1 MPFEKNE
8 GPFSFNDLTRTMIRT
23 AIGVLS
29 ALAIFAIIVF
39 VFAACGEGNNDTGGE
54 PFDREPMLIN
64 FADNLI
70 IPVFSD
76 LKTKTTLLHT
86 AATTFSNDPSAN
98 NLSIVQQTW
107 TDAFLSWQYANSYN
121 FGPAGEEGVKKALVQ
136 EIGTWPVSESKID
149 QAISSGTYDLED
161 FNRDARGF
169 LAVEYL
175 VFSLTDDNTAI
186 MESFNSANRK
196 KYLTDL
202 TANIKT
208 AVDVVHN
215 AWTTSYRSQFVAST
229 GTSVG
234 SSTSMLYNE
243 FIKSYEAIKNYKV
256 GIPSGQRPGQVTT
269 EPAKVEAYYSGKTIQ
284 MLKANFISVEDIW
297 YGRAESGSDGI
308 GFREYLER
316 VEGGTALIASTET
329 QLMATHA
336 ALDPLSDSPR
346 LSEQLVSDPVPFA
359 NLHNELQKGLRF
371 FKSDMSS
378 ILGISITY
386 SSGDGD

>member
-1 MPFEKNE
+1 
-8 GPFSFNDLTRTMIRT
+8 MIRK

-29 ALAIFAIIVF
+29 ALVIFAIPFSTF
-39 VFAACGEGNNDTGGE
+39 VACDSNKDTGSE
-54 PFDREPMLIN
+54 VFDRESMLIN

-70 IPVFSD
+70 IPAFSE
-76 LKTKTTLLHT
+76 LKSKTDILHT
-86 AATTFSNDPSAN
+86 AAAAFSNDPSAN
-98 NLSIVQQTW
+98 NLAVVQESW
-107 TDAFLSWQYANSYN
+107 TAAYLSWQYANSYN
-121 FGPAGEEGVKKALVQ
+121 FGPAGEEGVKKALIQ
-136 EIGTWPVSESKID
+136 EIGTWPASESKID
-149 QAISSGTYDLED
+149 QAILSGTYDLND

-175 VFSLTDDNTAI
+175 IFNIADDNSSI
-186 MESFNSANRK
+186 LESFNSANRK

-202 TANIKT
+202 TTNIKT
-208 AVDVVHN
+208 AVDAVHN
-215 AWTTSYRSQFVAST
+215 AWTTGYRDQFIAST

-269 EPAKVEAYYSGKTIQ
+269 EPTKLEAYYSGKSVLI
-284 MLKANFISVEDIW
+284 MKANFDSIEDIW
-297 YGRAESGSDGI
+297 YGRSKNGSDGV
-308 GFREYLER
+308 GFREYLEKS
-316 VEGGTALIASTET
+316 EGGAALIADTET
-329 QLMATHA
+329 QLVATHA
-336 ALDPLSDSPR
+336 AMDPLSDSPR
-346 LSEQLVSDPVPFA
+346 LSDQLLSDPTAFA

-378 ILGISITY
+378 ILGIAITY